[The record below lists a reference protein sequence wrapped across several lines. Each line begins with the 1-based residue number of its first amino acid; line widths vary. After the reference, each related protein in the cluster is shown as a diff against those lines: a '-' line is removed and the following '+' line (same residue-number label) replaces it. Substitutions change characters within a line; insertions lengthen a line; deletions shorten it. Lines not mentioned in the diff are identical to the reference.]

1 MSSTV
6 TPRCVSFPVEIEDQP
21 SSVSSCQEKTTCN
34 NFLISFICLFVY
46 LAVVYQE
53 RESSLKIHYED
64 GFSLSITSEDQ
75 QSVVL
80 WKYSFSQLKKSSDDG
95 SKLLW
100 LTFDDGDTKV
110 SDFYKH
116 DDMIWVY
123 LGT

>member
-1 MSSTV
+1 M
-6 TPRCVSFPVEIEDQP
+6 
-21 SSVSSCQEKTTCN
+21 
-34 NFLISFICLFVY
+34 L
-46 LAVVYQE
+46 YQE
-53 RESSLKIHYED
+53 RESLLKIHYED

-95 SKLLW
+95 SRLLW

-116 DDMIWVY
+116 DDMIWVSIDLFRY
-123 LGT
+123 LVDKEAAARPMYGSLLYLSQSYKLMNIKVNS